1 MSPQSTSK
9 ELYEGLFLF
18 NTAQIGPGIQAASTA
33 LQRLMERAEAE
44 VEAEYKWDER
54 RLAYEIE
61 GQRRGL
67 YLLSYFRTTGDKIAS
82 LERDVQLSD
91 EIMRCLILRAEHIGE
106 TELEL
111 ARQKQEETRTAAALE
126 QERAEQEPEPEPV
139 TAAVAEPAETPAPAA
154 ASDAPAAADPAPAPA
169 EN

>member
-1 MSPQSTSK
+1 MSPQTATR

-18 NTAQIGPGIQAASTA
+18 NTAQIGPGIQAASAA
-33 LQRLMERAEAE
+33 LQRLMERAGAE
-44 VEAEYKWDER
+44 VEAEYKWNEC

-67 YLLSYFRTTGDKIAS
+67 YMLSYFRTAGDKIAS

-91 EIMRCLILRAEHIGE
+91 EVLRCLILKADHIGE

-126 QERAEQEPEPEPV
+126 LERTPEPEPEKKPEPV
-139 TAAVAEPAETPAPAA
+139 TVAAAEPAETPAAEPT
-154 ASDAPAAADPAPAPA
+154 PAPT